1 MADLGIE
8 ASGVEK
14 PERLVS
20 AETSYNDGEIELT
33 RNGNLATIQRG
44 LDAINDLYELNIHV
58 RFNSKMV
65 TPINRPDVFDTTNDE
80 NDTPENNGNNTPE
93 SEVE

>member
-1 MADLGIE
+1 M
-8 ASGVEK
+8 EK

-33 RNGNLATIQRG
+33 RNGNLSTIQRG
-44 LDAINDLYELNIHV
+44 LDAINKMYGLNIHV
-58 RFNSKMV
+58 HFNSKMV
-65 TPINRPDVFDTTNDE
+65 TPINRPDAFETIKNGKQK
-80 NDTPENNGNNTPE
+80 TPETVKPE